1 MASKSIYPELVT
13 ELRGW
18 CRGEALDVSH
28 ALMVIVPEEIEI
40 SQIEE
45 NLETIKCLGRVRV
58 RGRMYNPRL
67 SCLAVL
73 CECKE
78 KVVRSQVPPEIL
90 PIGGMGT
97 WPIIMVG
104 GNSEEATTSERS
116 DSVSPDRENGA
127 RGETLLGSSASSP
140 EAIIRAV
147 GDLLSKIEKPASEGS
162 SYRRLRIFSGTIPTP
177 SGEESLEHWLEQ
189 AYLMVEESDCSSKE
203 KRRRIMESLRGP
215 ALAVVKAVRTA
226 DTEVSSEKYLE
237 AIESVFGTAES
248 GEELYFAFRSLQQKS
263 GEKLSDFLRHLEHS
277 LTKVVQRGGLPAD
290 RANRTRVEQ
299 LIRGA
304 VASDMMLV
312 HLKLRERRENP
323 PTFLELLKEIRTEE
337 EYEASRTAF
346 ICPLGFYQFE

>member
-1 MASKSIYPELVT
+1 LRLALIIE
-13 ELRGW
+13 RGW

-90 PIGGMGT
+90 PIGGTGT

-226 DTEVSSEKYLE
+226 DTEVSPEKYLE

-337 EYEASRTAF
+337 EYEASRVKLST
-346 ICPLGFYQFE
+346 IDGESRRRHESTS